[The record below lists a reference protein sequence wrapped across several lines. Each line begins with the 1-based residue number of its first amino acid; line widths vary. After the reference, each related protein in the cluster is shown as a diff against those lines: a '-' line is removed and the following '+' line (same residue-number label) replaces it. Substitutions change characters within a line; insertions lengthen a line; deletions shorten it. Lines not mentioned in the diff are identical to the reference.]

1 MLYLVATPIG
11 NLGDMT
17 YRAVE
22 VLKSVDLIASEDSR
36 KTSVLLRHYEISKPQ
51 TALNNFNERKV
62 VPKLLERLERG
73 ETIALVTDAGTPG
86 ISDPGYLLVH
96 AALEAGIEVQSI
108 PGPSAVI
115 MALTLADLPLHSFTF
130 KGFPPNKEG
139 PRKRFIAMEVESPH
153 TLVFYESPYRLVAFL
168 NNCLQILGDRQ
179 AVVANDLTKKF
190 ERHYRGTLSEIIE
203 TLSSETIRGEFVIS
217 IEGLRKVKTK
227 TKEDSD
233 PEGLNTHPR
242 LRSV

>member
-22 VLKSVDLIASEDSR
+22 VLKRVDLIASEDSR
-36 KTSVLLRHYEISKPQ
+36 KTSVLLKHYEISKPQ

-62 VPKLLERLERG
+62 VPKLIERLEKG

-86 ISDPGYLLVH
+86 ISDPGYLLMH
-96 AALEAGIEVQSI
+96 AALEAGIEVESI

-139 PRKRFIAMEVESPH
+139 PRKRFIAMEAESPH
-153 TLVFYESPYRLVAFL
+153 TLVFYESPYRLLAFL
-168 NNCLQILGDRQ
+168 ENSLEVLGDRN
-179 AVVANDLTKKF
+179 AVVSNDLTKKF
-190 ERHYRGTLSEIIE
+190 ETHYRGKLSEIIE
-203 TLSSETIRGEFVIS
+203 KLTTEKIRGEYVVS
-217 IEGLRKVKTK
+217 IEGLRKEKAKT
-227 TKEDSD
+227 TADSD
-233 PEGLNTHPR
+233 Q
-242 LRSV
+242 

>member
-22 VLKSVDLIASEDSR
+22 VLKRVDLIASEDSR
-36 KTSVLLRHYEISKPQ
+36 KTSVLLKHYEISKPQ

-62 VPKLLERLERG
+62 VPKLIERLEKG

-86 ISDPGYLLVH
+86 ISDPGYLLMH
-96 AALEAGIEVQSI
+96 AALEAGIKVESI

-139 PRKRFIAMEVESPH
+139 PRKRFLLVDVNSPY
-153 TLVFYESPYRLVAFL
+153 TLIYYESPYRLEAFL
-168 NNCLQILGDRQ
+168 KNALEVFGDRQ
-179 AVVANDLTKKF
+179 ACIANDLTKKF
-190 ERHYRGTLSEIIE
+190 EQLLRGTLSEV
-203 TLSSETIRGEFVIS
+203 TAAVTAKQIRGEYCVCIAGFEV
-217 IEGLRKVKTK
+217 EKVKA
-227 TKEDSD
+227 
-233 PEGLNTHPR
+233 
-242 LRSV
+242 

>member
-22 VLKSVDLIASEDSR
+22 VLKRVDLIASEDSR
-36 KTSVLLRHYEISKPQ
+36 KTSVLLKHYEISKPQ

-62 VPKLLERLERG
+62 VPKLIERLEKG

-86 ISDPGYLLVH
+86 ISDPGYLLMH
-96 AALEAGIEVQSI
+96 AALEAGIKVESI

-139 PRKRFIAMEVESPH
+139 PRKRFIAMEAESPH
-153 TLVFYESPYRLVAFL
+153 TLVFYESPYRLLAFL
-168 NNCLQILGDRQ
+168 ENSLEVLGDRN
-179 AVVANDLTKKF
+179 AVVSNDLTKKF
-190 ERHYRGTLSEIIE
+190 ETHYRGKLSEIIE
-203 TLSSETIRGEFVIS
+203 KLTTEKIRGEYVVS
-217 IEGLRKVKTK
+217 IEGLRKEKAKT
-227 TKEDSD
+227 TADSYQ
-233 PEGLNTHPR
+233 
-242 LRSV
+242 

>member
-36 KTSVLLRHYEISKPQ
+36 KTSVLLKHYDISKPQ

-62 VPKLLERLERG
+62 VPKLIERMEKG
-73 ETIALVTDAGTPG
+73 ESVALVTDAGTPG
-86 ISDPGYLLVH
+86 ISDPGYLLTH
-96 AALEAGIEVQSI
+96 AALQAGIEVQSI
-108 PGPSAVI
+108 PGASAVI

-139 PRKRFIAMEVESPH
+139 PRKRFIAMEAESAH
-153 TLVFYESPYRLVAFL
+153 TLVFYESPYRLLAFL
-168 NNCLQILGDRQ
+168 NDCLEMLGDRNT
-179 AVVANDLTKKF
+179 VVSNDLTKKF
-190 ERHYRGTLSEIIE
+190 ETHYRGKLSEIIE
-203 TLSSETIRGEFVIS
+203 KLSTEKIRGEYVIS
-217 IEGLRKVKTK
+217 IEGLRKEKTK
-227 TKEDSD
+227 KKMDSD
-233 PEGLNTHPR
+233 H
-242 LRSV
+242 

>member
-22 VLKSVDLIASEDSR
+22 VLKRVDLIASEDSR
-36 KTSVLLRHYEISKPQ
+36 KTSVLLKHYEISKPQ

-62 VPKLLERLERG
+62 VPKLIERLEKG
-73 ETIALVTDAGTPG
+73 QTIALVTDAGTPG
-86 ISDPGYLLVH
+86 ISDPGYLLMH
-96 AALEAGIEVQSI
+96 AALEAGIKVESI

-139 PRKRFIAMEVESPH
+139 PRKRFIAMEAESPH
-153 TLVFYESPYRLVAFL
+153 TLVFYESPYRLLAFL
-168 NNCLQILGDRQ
+168 ENSLEVLGDRN
-179 AVVANDLTKKF
+179 AVVSNDLTKKF
-190 ERHYRGTLSEIIE
+190 ETHYRGKLSEIIE
-203 TLSSETIRGEFVIS
+203 KLTTEKIRGEYVVS
-217 IEGLRKVKTK
+217 IEGLRKEKAKT
-227 TKEDSD
+227 TADSD
-233 PEGLNTHPR
+233 Q
-242 LRSV
+242 

>member
-22 VLKSVDLIASEDSR
+22 VLKRVDLIASEDSR
-36 KTSVLLRHYEISKPQ
+36 KTSVLLKHYEISKPQ

-62 VPKLLERLERG
+62 VPKLIERLEKG
-73 ETIALVTDAGTPG
+73 VMIALVTDAGTPG
-86 ISDPGYLLVH
+86 ISDPGYLLMH
-96 AALEAGIEVQSI
+96 AALEAGIKVESI

-139 PRKRFIAMEVESPH
+139 PRKRFIAMEAESPH
-153 TLVFYESPYRLVAFL
+153 TLVFYESPYRLLAFL
-168 NNCLQILGDRQ
+168 ENSLEVLGDRN
-179 AVVANDLTKKF
+179 AVVSNDLTKKF
-190 ERHYRGTLSEIIE
+190 ETHYRGKLSEIIE
-203 TLSSETIRGEFVIS
+203 KLTTEKIRGEYVVS
-217 IEGLRKVKTK
+217 IEGLRKEKAKT
-227 TKEDSD
+227 TADSD
-233 PEGLNTHPR
+233 Q
-242 LRSV
+242 

>member
-1 MLYLVATPIG
+1 MLYIVATPIG

-17 YRAVE
+17 FRAVE

-36 KTSVLLRHYEISKPQ
+36 KTSVLLKHYEISKPQ

-62 VPKLLERLERG
+62 VPKLMERLERG

-96 AALEAGIEVQSI
+96 EALQAGIEVQSI

-115 MALTLADLPLHSFTF
+115 TALTLADLPLHSFTF

-139 PRKRFIAMEVESPH
+139 PRKRFIAMEVDSPH
-153 TLVFYESPYRLVAFL
+153 TLVFYESPYRLLAFL
-168 NNCLQILGDRQ
+168 SNCLEILGDRQ

-190 ERHYRGTLSEIIE
+190 ETHFRGTLSQLIE
-203 TLSSETIRGEFVIS
+203 KLSNEKIRGEFVVS
-217 IEGLRKVKTK
+217 IEGLRKEKVKT
-227 TKEDSD
+227 TEETD
-233 PEGLNTHPR
+233 R
-242 LRSV
+242 

>member
-11 NLGDMT
+11 NLGDIT

-22 VLKSVDLIASEDSR
+22 VLKNVDLIASEDSR
-36 KTSVLLRHYEISKPQ
+36 KSSILLNHYSISKPQ
-51 TALNNFNERKV
+51 TALNNFNELKA
-62 VPKLLERLERG
+62 VPKLIERLERG
-73 ETIALVTDAGTPG
+73 ENIALITSAGTPG

-96 AALEAGIEVQSI
+96 AALEAELAVEVI

-115 MALTLADLPLHSFTF
+115 TALTLADLPLHSFTF

-139 PRKRFIAMEVESPH
+139 PRKRFITMEMQNPH

-168 NNCLQILGDRQ
+168 KNALEILGDRR

-190 ERHYRGTLSEIIE
+190 ERVSRGNLSDIIPIIE
-203 TLSSETIRGEFVIS
+203 NAPIKGEFVIC
-217 IEGLRKVKTK
+217 IAGFEEQKVRNL
-227 TKEDSD
+227 SD
-233 PEGLNTHPR
+233 
-242 LRSV
+242 

>member
-11 NLGDMT
+11 NLGDIT

-22 VLKSVDLIASEDSR
+22 VLKGVDLIASEDSR
-36 KTSVLLRHYEISKPQ
+36 KSSILLSHYGISKPQ

-62 VPKLLERLERG
+62 VPKLIERLERG
-73 ETIALVTDAGTPG
+73 ETIALITSAGTPG

-96 AALEAGIEVQSI
+96 AALEAELEVEVI

-139 PRKRFIAMEVESPH
+139 PRKRFIAMELNNPH

-168 NNCLQILGDRQ
+168 KNAYDILGDRK

-190 ERHYRGTLSEIIE
+190 EKVWRGRLSELLQQAE
-203 TLSSETIRGEFVIS
+203 AAPLKGEFVVCIAGA
-217 IEGLRKVKTK
+217 E
-227 TKEDSD
+227 E
-233 PEGLNTHPR
+233 
-242 LRSV
+242 

>member
-1 MLYLVATPIG
+1 MLYLVATPTG

-22 VLKSVDLIASEDSR
+22 VLKRVDLIASEDSR
-36 KTSVLLRHYEISKPQ
+36 KTSVLLKHYEISKPQ

-62 VPKLLERLERG
+62 VPKLIERLEKG

-86 ISDPGYLLVH
+86 ISDPGYLLMH
-96 AALEAGIEVQSI
+96 AALEAGIKVESI

-139 PRKRFIAMEVESPH
+139 PRKRFIAMEAESPH
-153 TLVFYESPYRLVAFL
+153 TLVFYESPYRLLAFL
-168 NNCLQILGDRQ
+168 ENSLEVLGDRN
-179 AVVANDLTKKF
+179 AVVSNDLTKKF
-190 ERHYRGTLSEIIE
+190 ETHYRGKLSEIIE
-203 TLSSETIRGEFVIS
+203 KLTTEKIRGEYVVS
-217 IEGLRKVKTK
+217 IEGLRKEKSKT
-227 TKEDSD
+227 TGDLD
-233 PEGLNTHPR
+233 Q
-242 LRSV
+242 

>member
-17 YRAVE
+17 FRAVE
-22 VLKSVDLIASEDSR
+22 VLKHVDLIASEDSR
-36 KTSVLLRHYEISKPQ
+36 KSSILLNHYGISKPQ

-62 VPKLLERLERG
+62 VPKLVERLERG
-73 ETIALVTDAGTPG
+73 ETIALITSAGTPG

-96 AALEAGIEVQSI
+96 AALEAEIAVEVI

-115 MALTLADLPLHSFTF
+115 TALTLADLPLHSFTF

-139 PRKRFIAMEVESPH
+139 PRKRFIAMDAQNPH

-168 NNCLQILGDRQ
+168 KDALEVLGDRR

-190 ERHYRGTLSEIIE
+190 ERIVRGKLSEIIPIIE
-203 TLSSETIRGEFVIS
+203 NSPIKGEFVIC
-217 IEGLRKVKTK
+217 IAGFEELKAKNQ
-227 TKEDSD
+227 SD
-233 PEGLNTHPR
+233 
-242 LRSV
+242 

>member
-11 NLGDMT
+11 NLGDIT

-22 VLKSVDLIASEDSR
+22 VLKNVDLIASEDSR
-36 KTSVLLRHYEISKPQ
+36 KSSILLNHYGISKPQ
-51 TALNNFNERKV
+51 TLNNFNERKV
-62 VPKLLERLERG
+62 VPRLIERLERG
-73 ETIALVTDAGTPG
+73 ETIALITSAGTPG

-96 AALEAGIEVQSI
+96 SAVEAGISVEVI

-115 MALTLADLPLHSFTF
+115 TALTLADLPLHSFTF

-139 PRKRFIAMEVESPH
+139 PRKRFIAMELQNPH

-168 NNCLQILGDRQ
+168 KNALDVLGDRR

-190 ERHYRGTLSEIIE
+190 ERILRGNLSEIIPVIE
-203 TLSSETIRGEFVIS
+203 NAPIKGEFVICIAGFEEQKAKNS
-217 IEGLRKVKTK
+217 
-227 TKEDSD
+227 ED
-233 PEGLNTHPR
+233 
-242 LRSV
+242 

>member
-36 KTSVLLRHYEISKPQ
+36 KTSVLLKHYDISKPQ

-62 VPKLLERLERG
+62 VPKLIERMEKG
-73 ETIALVTDAGTPG
+73 ESVALVTDAGTPG
-86 ISDPGYLLVH
+86 ISDPGYLLTH
-96 AALEAGIEVQSI
+96 AALQAGIEVQSI
-108 PGPSAVI
+108 PGASAVI

-139 PRKRFIAMEVESPH
+139 PRKRFIAMEAESAH
-153 TLVFYESPYRLVAFL
+153 TLVFYESPYRLLAFL
-168 NNCLQILGDRQ
+168 NACLEVLGDRN
-179 AVVANDLTKKF
+179 AVVSNDLTKKF
-190 ERHYRGTLSEIIE
+190 ETHYRGKLSEIIE
-203 TLSSETIRGEFVIS
+203 KLSTEKIRGEYVVS
-217 IEGLRKVKTK
+217 IEGLRKDKSK
-227 TKEDSD
+227 KKADSD
-233 PEGLNTHPR
+233 H
-242 LRSV
+242 

>member
-96 AALEAGIEVQSI
+96 AALEACIEVQ
-108 PGPSAVI
+108 
-115 MALTLADLPLHSFTF
+115 
-130 KGFPPNKEG
+130 
-139 PRKRFIAMEVESPH
+139 
-153 TLVFYESPYRLVAFL
+153 
-168 NNCLQILGDRQ
+168 
-179 AVVANDLTKKF
+179 
-190 ERHYRGTLSEIIE
+190 
-203 TLSSETIRGEFVIS
+203 
-217 IEGLRKVKTK
+217 
-227 TKEDSD
+227 
-233 PEGLNTHPR
+233 
-242 LRSV
+242 

>member
-1 MLYLVATPIG
+1 MLYIVATPIG

-17 YRAVE
+17 FRAVE

-36 KTSVLLRHYEISKPQ
+36 KTSVLLKHYEISKPQ

-62 VPKLLERLERG
+62 VPKLMERLERG

-96 AALEAGIEVQSI
+96 EALQAGIEVQSI

-115 MALTLADLPLHSFTF
+115 TALTLADLPLHSFTF

-139 PRKRFIAMEVESPH
+139 PRKRFIAMEVDSPH
-153 TLVFYESPYRLVAFL
+153 TLVFYESPYRLLAFL
-168 NNCLQILGDRQ
+168 SNCLEILGDRQ

-190 ERHYRGTLSEIIE
+190 ETHFRGTLSQIFEK
-203 TLSSETIRGEFVIS
+203 LSTEKIRGEFVVS
-217 IEGLRKVKTK
+217 IEGLRKEKVKT
-227 TKEDSD
+227 TEETD
-233 PEGLNTHPR
+233 R
-242 LRSV
+242 

>member
-11 NLGDMT
+11 NLGDIT

-22 VLKSVDLIASEDSR
+22 VLKNVDLIASEDSR
-36 KTSVLLRHYEISKPQ
+36 KSSILLNHYSISKPQ
-51 TALNNFNERKV
+51 TALNNYNERKV
-62 VPKLLERLERG
+62 VPKLVERLERG
-73 ETIALVTDAGTPG
+73 ETIALITSAGTPG

-96 AALEAGIEVQSI
+96 AALEAEIAVQVI

-115 MALTLADLPLHSFTF
+115 TALTLADLPLHSFTF

-139 PRKRFIAMEVESPH
+139 PRKRFIAMDAQNPH

-168 NNCLQILGDRQ
+168 KDALEVLGDRR

-190 ERHYRGTLSEIIE
+190 ERIVRGKLSEIIPIIE
-203 TLSSETIRGEFVIS
+203 NSPIKGEFVICVAGF
-217 IEGLRKVKTK
+217 EELKAKNQ
-227 TKEDSD
+227 SD
-233 PEGLNTHPR
+233 
-242 LRSV
+242 